1 MWVMAVGAA
10 VMLIGLFVF
19 ANADNIV
26 KPPPNT
32 PFATA
37 EVERAANR
45 WEIVGLFFMV
55 AGTAGGL
62 VGLNAWCRGAGEDL
76 TKSPGP

>member
-1 MWVMAVGAA
+1 MAVGSA

-37 EVERAANR
+37 EVERAANW

-55 AGTAGGL
+55 AGAACGL
-62 VGLNAWCRGAGEDL
+62 VGLNAWCHGTGEAL
-76 TKSPGP
+76 TSIPGSSK